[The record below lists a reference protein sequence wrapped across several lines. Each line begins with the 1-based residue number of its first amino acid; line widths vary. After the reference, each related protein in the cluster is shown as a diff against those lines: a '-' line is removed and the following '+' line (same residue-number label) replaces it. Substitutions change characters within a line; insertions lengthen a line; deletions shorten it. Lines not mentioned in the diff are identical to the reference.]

1 MTPRFRLLLF
11 SPLVFA
17 AALPLQGHAE
27 NPPALAPEALK
38 HAEEKA
44 NALSLND
51 CIRLA
56 LRQRVELLSA
66 GHDTQNAADQVR
78 QIKSAV
84 APSVRFDAS
93 YSHRNNQFSSNFGGV
108 TRGFGDKTVPSGKVT
123 LAVPLHDFDGTPNRI
138 DQAKHLEQASLFTQ
152 AKIRLDLAFE
162 VTQNY
167 LDLLE
172 AGRQLTVVGEA
183 IRVIEEQ
190 RRISQDFF
198 EQGLV
203 AKNDVLAVEV
213 RLAERQQERIRVS
226 NNIDLARASLNRA
239 MGLPPTRPTVVADVS
254 APGQQL
260 DDLEKLFK
268 KALGGRPELKSMLSQ
283 QQAAQAALRAGVAD
297 QQPKIG
303 AITEFNYSGDN
314 TQANHTWLLGALV
327 VQWPMFDSGLTK
339 TRQRVRRRQTEDL
352 GSQQKQFQN
361 LVLLEVQ
368 RAYLNTHEALD
379 RLPVAEKAVA
389 AAAESLRVI
398 RDQYAQGL
406 VSSAD
411 VLSEEERLERARQ
424 QQHGALYDYHR
435 GLAQLRRALGQTP

>member
-1 MTPRFRLLLF
+1 MRSSFRLLLF
-11 SPLVFA
+11 SPLIFA
-17 AALPLQGHAE
+17 AAAPHAHSSE
-27 NPPALAPEALK
+27 KLK
-38 HAEEKA
+38 QVEEKA
-44 NALSLND
+44 NTLSLND

-56 LRQRVELLSA
+56 LKQRVELLSA

-84 APSVRFDAS
+84 SPSVRFDAN
-93 YSHRNNQFSSNFGGV
+93 YSQRNNQFATNFGGV
-108 TRGFGDKTVPSGKVT
+108 SRGFGDKTVPSGKLT
-123 LAVPLHDFDGTPNRI
+123 LSVPIHDFDGTPNRI
-138 DQAKHLEQASLFTQ
+138 DQAKHLEQASIFTQ
-152 AKIRLDLAFE
+152 DQIRLDLAYE

-167 LDLLE
+167 LDLLQ

-226 NNIDLARASLNRA
+226 NNIDLARAALNRA
-239 MGLPPTRPTVVADVS
+239 MGLPPTRATVVADVS
-254 APGQQL
+254 APGQKL
-260 DDLEKLFK
+260 DDLEKLFQ
-268 KALGGRPELKSMLSQ
+268 KALSNRPELKAMLSQ
-283 QQAAQAALRAGVAD
+283 QLAAQAALRAGVAD

-303 AITEFNYSGDN
+303 AFTEFNYSGDS
-314 TQANHTWLLGALV
+314 TQANHTWLMGSLV
-327 VQWPMFDSGLTK
+327 MQWPIFDSGLTK
-339 TRQRVRRRQTEDL
+339 TRQKVRRRQAEDL

-368 RAYLNTHEALD
+368 RAYLNTREALD

-411 VLSEEERLERARQ
+411 VLTEEERLERARQ

-435 GLAQLRRALGQTP
+435 GIAQLRRSLGQLP